1 MNPLILYSALGSLA
15 IGLATGWVVRDW
27 KADSDY
33 VGAMEKA
40 EKARQRLQDKYD
52 GLALGYEADRSTSD
66 SNSIIR
72 QSELRTIYR
81 DVPTNNNCAAPDA
94 ARSLLEDSVAEANA
108 RISGQPI
115 GPVSEGTVS
124 PQPAQ

>member
-33 VGAMEKA
+33 VGVMEKA
-40 EKARQRLQDKYD
+40 EKQRQKLQDKYD

-81 DVPTNNNCAAPDA
+81 DVPTNVSCAAPDA
-94 ARSLLEDSVAEANA
+94 ARSLLEDSISEANA
-108 RISGQPI
+108 RITGKSVGSL
-115 GPVSEGTVS
+115 SESAVS

>member
-33 VGAMEKA
+33 VGVMEKA
-40 EKARQRLQDKYD
+40 EKERQRLQDKYD
-52 GLALGYEADRSTSD
+52 GLALGYEADRGVSD

-81 DVPTNNNCAAPDA
+81 DVPTNVSCAAPDA
-94 ARSLLEDSVAEANA
+94 ARSLLQDSVDEANA
-108 RISGQPI
+108 RLAGKPI
-115 GPVSEGTVS
+115 GPLSEADQPT
-124 PQPAQ
+124 QPAQ